1 MNLSL
6 NQDRVPV
13 TDQLYGS
20 TWVQPG
26 DSLTP
31 HSSANARTST
41 RPATH
46 SETSDGCSDEF
57 ESTGAPYEKLRPN
70 GGNEFSSPLRL
81 YHQPRSGQNTAQSNV
96 MAGASVDDLPDEDMW
111 VHRDKLVAIEQREA
125 REKGIHLPPDHS
137 GNVTGHAQQNPVY
150 NLHRGQA
157 SFPTTA
163 RRGSWHS
170 PSGVEDGD
178 REVQAPS
185 PFDIRTPEEIAQDYY
200 EQNIPLPTHAQNG
213 LRSSSSR
220 IPLATSSPLPIP
232 HEHLARNTPLSRK
245 RDTSGHWDEDGLVYN
260 KTRSRTQSVGS
271 QVLLDEREP
280 LSSSPDSPP
289 QTSPA
294 KAKTSMKPLPNSTK
308 KAVTSVRNAS
318 GPYKSR
324 TSSGAPRGSPAQR
337 PGSRSG
343 SDVRPATA
351 VNRPAGDPPWLAS
364 MFKPDPRLPPDQQIL
379 PTHAKRLQREQWERE
394 GKPGQTF
401 DQDLLPLATYHD
413 QNVQEQNASQPST
426 ESAGEKQQSE
436 ERNVTWPLKTS
447 SSDVTRTNNNND
459 HAGYST
465 MPKVSSS
472 PSAMALHSPK
482 LPQSSRIQQTVQPER
497 EKGCGCCIVM

>member
-1 MNLSL
+1 MNSSSK
-6 NQDRVPV
+6 QVPEPA
-13 TDQLYGS
+13 TDQLYDS
-20 TWVQPG
+20 TWGQPG
-26 DSLTP
+26 DSSTP
-31 HSSANARTST
+31 HGSTNARLST
-41 RPATH
+41 RPAMH
-46 SETSDGCSDEF
+46 FETTNCYSDDF
-57 ESTGAPYEKLRPN
+57 ESTGAPHEALPAN
-70 GGNEFSSPLRL
+70 GGNETASPLHL
-81 YHQPRSGQNTAQSNV
+81 YHRPGSGQNIAQSHV
-96 MAGASVDDLPDEDMW
+96 VVSGSVDGLSDEDMW

-137 GNVTGHAQQNPVY
+137 GKVTGHVQQKPVH

-157 SFPTTA
+157 ELSTTA
-163 RRGSWHS
+163 RRRSWHS

-185 PFDIRTPEEIAQDYY
+185 TFDIRTAEEIAQDFY
-200 EQNIPLPTHAQNG
+200 EQNIPFSTHIQNG

-232 HEHLARNTPLSRK
+232 HEHLARNTPLPRK

-260 KTRSRTQSVGS
+260 KTRSRTQSAGS
-271 QVLLDEREP
+271 QVLLDEREL

-294 KAKTSMKPLPNSTK
+294 KVKAAIKSLPNSTK
-308 KAVTSVRNAS
+308 KGATSVRNVT
-318 GPYKSR
+318 GPYKPR
-324 TSSGAPRGSPAQR
+324 APSGTPRGSPAQR

-351 VNRPAGDPPWLAS
+351 VNRPTGDPPWLAS
-364 MFKPDPRLPPDQQIL
+364 MFKPDPRLPPDQQLL
-379 PTHAKRLQREQWERE
+379 PTHAKRLQQEQWERE

-413 QNVQEQNASQPST
+413 QNVQVQNGSQPST
-426 ESAGEKQQSE
+426 ESATEKLQSE
-436 ERNVTWPLKTS
+436 GRNVTWPLKSS
-447 SSDVTRTNNNND
+447 SSDVTRASNNND

-465 MPKVSSS
+465 MPKVSSA

-482 LPQSSRIQQTVQPER
+482 LPQPSRIEQTVQPDR

>member
-1 MNLSL
+1 MDSSL
-6 NQDRVPV
+6 NQVHVPV
-13 TDQLYGS
+13 TDQFYDS

-26 DSLTP
+26 DSSTP
-31 HSSANARTST
+31 HSSTNARLLTK
-41 RPATH
+41 PAMH
-46 SETSDGCSDEF
+46 FETTNGYSDDF
-57 ESTGAPYEKLRPN
+57 ESTGAPYEKLRPD
-70 GGNEFSSPLRL
+70 GGNELASPLHL
-81 YHQPRSGQNTAQSNV
+81 YHKPRSGQNIAQSNAV
-96 MAGASVDDLPDEDMW
+96 VGASVDGLSDEDMW

-137 GNVTGHAQQNPVY
+137 GRVTGHIQQNPVY
-150 NLHRGQA
+150 NLKRGQA
-157 SFPTTA
+157 DLPTTA
-163 RRGSWHS
+163 RRESWHS
-170 PSGVEDGD
+170 PPGAEQGD
-178 REVQAPS
+178 REVQSPS
-185 PFDIRTPEEIAQDYY
+185 PFDIRTAEEIAQDFY
-200 EQNIPLPTHAQNG
+200 EQNIPPPTHTQNG

-232 HEHLARNTPLSRK
+232 LEHLARNTPLPRK

-271 QVLLDEREP
+271 QVLLDERE
-280 LSSSPDSPP
+280 LSTSSPDSPP

-294 KAKTSMKPLPNSTK
+294 KAKASMKSFPNSTK
-308 KAVTSVRNAS
+308 KGATSARNVS
-318 GPYKSR
+318 GPYKPR
-324 TSSGAPRGSPAQR
+324 APSGAPRGPPAQR

-351 VNRPAGDPPWLAS
+351 VNRPTGDPPWLAS

-394 GKPGQTF
+394 GKPGQSF

-426 ESAGEKQQSE
+426 ESAGEKLQSE
-436 ERNVTWPLKTS
+436 EGNATWPLKTS
-447 SSDVTRTNNNND
+447 SSDVTRVSNNND

-465 MPKVSSS
+465 MPKVSSA
-472 PSAMALHSPK
+472 PNAMALHSPK
-482 LPQSSRIQQTVQPER
+482 LPQPSRIQQPVQPER